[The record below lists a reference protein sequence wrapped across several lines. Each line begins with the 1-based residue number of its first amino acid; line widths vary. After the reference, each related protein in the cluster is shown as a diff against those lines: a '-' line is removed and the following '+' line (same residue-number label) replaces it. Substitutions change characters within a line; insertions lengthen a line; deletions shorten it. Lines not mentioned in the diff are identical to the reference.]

1 MARDQTTIPG
11 SSADYWINHA
21 RTGVWRVARRTQPC
35 DHTNTKTPCP
45 RGIKAGERYL
55 DTGERKVS
63 AMWATY
69 KECETCA
76 NEPSGVSFPATP
88 PSVKPNLAFLAAQA
102 EADTLDIQRAVR
114 AELERRADLEAAAAG
129 APTTADKLLALCPVS
144 LMDAAC
150 ELDVPYKSIR
160 GHALTLQR
168 AGRARMLRGK
178 LVRVN
183 P

>member
-1 MARDQTTIPG
+1 MAVDQSTTPG

-21 RTGVWRVARRTQPC
+21 RTGVWRIARRTQPC
-35 DHTNTKTPCP
+35 DHTNTTNPCP

-69 KECETCA
+69 KECATCA
-76 NEPSGVSFPATP
+76 NEPSGVEFPATP
-88 PSVKPNLAFLAAQA
+88 PSVKPNAAFVAMAR
-102 EADTLDIQRAVR
+102 EADEDISRAVA
-114 AELERRADLEAAAAG
+114 AELERRADLEAEAAG
-129 APTTADKLLALCPVS
+129 APTTADKLLALCPVT

-160 GHALTLQR
+160 GHALNLQAR
-168 AGRARMLRGK
+168 GLARMLRGK
-178 LVRVN
+178 LVRVT